1 MLAPGGC
8 SRSGARTSRD
18 ASNRVKRGGNFNNTA
33 TNLLP
38 PNRNNNTPTNRNNNV
53 GFRCAKTV
61 AFLARQD
68 AQGRAASTDGASAA
82 IHSPPCS
89 PG

>member
-1 MLAPGGC
+1 MRAAC
-8 SRSGARTSRD
+8 IVSARTSREP
-18 ASNRVKRGGNFNNTA
+18 SNRVIRGGNFNNDA

-61 AFLARQD
+61 VFLDARTPRI
-68 AQGRAASTDGASAA
+68 APRFTDRASAA
-82 IHSPPCS
+82 IHSPPCPS
-89 PG
+89 V

>member
-1 MLAPGGC
+1 MGSVHRAHADEQG
-8 SRSGARTSRD
+8 
-18 ASNRVKRGGNFNNTA
+18 ASNRVIRGGNFNNNA

-61 AFLARQD
+61 VLLHARTPRV
-68 AQGRAASTDGASAA
+68 ALLPRDGASAA

-89 PG
+89 SG